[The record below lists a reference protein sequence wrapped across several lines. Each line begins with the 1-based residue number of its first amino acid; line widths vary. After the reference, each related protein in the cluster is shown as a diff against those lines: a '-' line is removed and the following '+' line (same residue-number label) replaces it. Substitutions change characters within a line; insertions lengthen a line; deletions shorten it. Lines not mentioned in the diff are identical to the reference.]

1 MLSWPVPTLRRSGLL
16 AVLAAAGAALSL
28 WPSLQSLHQIW
39 VGVFDYQHGYLI
51 AAVSIGWLVFVASK
65 LSLQPRPSLL
75 GSALLAAVLY
85 AWLIAFNANS
95 VVLHQMLL
103 PVAVWSAVFAAT
115 GWGIARKTLAP
126 VAFLYFAIP
135 IWELALPVLQLFSVV
150 ATENLLSLL
159 GVPAKVSEY
168 TVRIPEG
175 TFQIIE
181 GCSGKRYFMVTLALG
196 TLAGLLNGMRH
207 GRLAVF
213 VAVCGALS
221 MLANWIRIVVVIYI
235 GHVSN
240 MQHYIVAVEHRTF
253 GHAVFIVLMI
263 AVLLLARRMAPPTQR
278 EAKVA
283 SSESSNTFAAPWRVA
298 VPLVLLMAT
307 VGVTQARTSA
317 SQQEAALG
325 SFPVAADAWQGPM
338 PAGRDWSPVFAEPDG
353 HRQVGYRSSDGAV
366 EVYAAAYA
374 EQRQGRELVHE
385 GNTVLAPGWTRS
397 WPERTTALTTG
408 AAPLASFEARASDGS
423 LWLLAYTF
431 EVGGRRTTSEPFAQ
445 LMYGLQ
451 SFVKPAPSGVLALAS
466 RCNENCERAR
476 ALVMSFWDDM
486 SVPLLDVVPDG
497 GQSR

>member
-1 MLSWPVPTLRRSGLL
+1 
-16 AVLAAAGAALSL
+16 
-28 WPSLQSLHQIW
+28 
-39 VGVFDYQHGYLI
+39 
-51 AAVSIGWLVFVASK
+51 
-65 LSLQPRPSLL
+65 
-75 GSALLAAVLY
+75 
-85 AWLIAFNANS
+85 
-95 VVLHQMLL
+95 LHQMLL
-103 PVAVWSAVFAAT
+103 PVAIWSAVFAAT
-115 GWGIARKTLAP
+115 GWDIARKTLAP
-126 VAFLYFAIP
+126 VAFLYFAVP
-135 IWELALPVLQLFSVV
+135 IWELTLPVLQLFSVV

-196 TLAGLLNGMRH
+196 TLAGLLNGMRY

-213 VAVCGALS
+213 VAACGALA
-221 MLANWIRIVVVIYI
+221 MLANYIRIVSVIYV
-235 GHVSN
+235 GHVTN

-253 GHAVFIVLMI
+253 GHAVFIVLMA
-263 AVLLLARRMAPPTQR
+263 AVILLSRRMAPKTLP
-278 EAKVA
+278 EAEAA
-283 SSESSNTFAAPWRVA
+283 SSESAGGFAVPWRAA

-307 VGVTQARTSA
+307 VGVTQARTSVA
-317 SQQEAALG
+317 KNQANLG

-338 PAGRDWSPVFAEPDG
+338 PAGRAWAPVFAEPDG
-353 HRQVGYRSSDGAV
+353 LRQAGYRSSVGSV
-366 EVYAAAYA
+366 EVFAAAYA

-397 WPERTTALTTG
+397 WPERTTVLAKG
-408 AAPLASFEARASDGS
+408 AAPLASFEARASDGT

-431 EVGGRRTTSEPFAQ
+431 EVGGRRTTSEPLAQ
-445 LMYGLQ
+445 LLYGLQ
-451 SFVKPAPSGVLALAS
+451 SFVKPAPAGVLALAS
-466 RCNENCERAR
+466 RCSENCERAR